1 MLDKFM
7 ARKVFISFLGTGNYL
22 QTRYEIEDYISEPTR
37 FIQLALIDYICCNW
51 TEDDKIYIFY
61 TEKSLKCN
69 WLNGGQ
75 PNESENKDIENIGL
89 KQLLNDRNL
98 QASFTGVEVKEG
110 FTESDIW
117 DMFNVIYEQLEADDQ
132 IYFDV
137 THAFR
142 SIPMFSTVL
151 FNYSRFMKSTEII
164 GIYYGAFEKLGSIYE
179 AKRIPMQD
187 RIAPIIDMTN
197 IARLQQYTDMA
208 NSLAT
213 FGRVK
218 RISQILRNE
227 NSENAI
233 YIAQLSEAIE
243 GFDDD
248 IMCNRMSEIRNAKKI
263 IQIKNSLKK
272 LRKLRLPSPIYNV
285 VDFLTK
291 ELKDF
296 VGEPSNKNIEAAI
309 NWTIKYKML
318 PQAYTMGQEYIISLL
333 YDLFEEQSPY
343 QSKKN
348 QENKKKYRMFLSAVC
363 SISDKDIENEDYK
376 GDLKEYSNLA
386 KKLLNNEVIQGLRKP
401 YSMLGTL
408 RNSVNHGKGN
418 TTYKELS
425 NEFYKLYH
433 TCLNVI
439 NDANKSL

>member
-1 MLDKFM
+1 M

-22 QTRYEIEDYISEPTR
+22 QTRYEMGDYISSPTR
-37 FIQLALIDYICCNW
+37 FIQLALIDYICLDWCEN
-51 TEDDKIYIFY
+51 DRIFIFY
-61 TEKSLKCN
+61 TEKSFTCN

-75 PNESENKDIENIGL
+75 SKVSENQEVENLGL
-89 KQLLNDRNL
+89 KQLLDERKL
-98 QASFTGVEVKEG
+98 PVSYIGVEVKEG

-117 DMFNVIYEQLEADDQ
+117 DMFNVIYNQLEKDDQ

-151 FNYSRFMKSTEII
+151 FNYSRFMKNTEVM
-164 GIYYGAFEKLGSIYE
+164 GIYYGAFEKLGPIYE
-179 AKRIPMQD
+179 AKQIPLQD

-208 NSLAT
+208 SSLAT

-218 RISQILRNE
+218 RISQILKNEKSE
-227 NSENAI
+227 NSI
-233 YIAQLSEAIE
+233 FISQLSEAIE

-248 IMCNRMSEIRNAKKI
+248 IMCNRMSEIHNAKKI
-263 IQIKNSLKK
+263 IAIKRSLKA
-272 LRKLRLPSPIYNV
+272 LRRLQVPSPIYNV

-291 ELKDF
+291 ELNEF
-296 VGEPSNKNIEAAI
+296 VEEPSYKNVEAAI
-309 NWTIKYKML
+309 NWSVKYKML
-318 PQAYTMGQEYIISLL
+318 PQAYTMGQEYIVSLL
-333 YDLFEEQSPY
+333 FDNFKEKNPFH
-343 QSKKN
+343 SKKK

-363 SISDKDIENEDYK
+363 SISDKDIENGSFK
-376 GDLKEYSNLA
+376 GDLEEHIDLTKT
-386 KKLLNNEVIQGLRKP
+386 LLDTDIIRGIREP
-401 YSMLGTL
+401 YAMLGTL
-408 RNSVNHGKGN
+408 RNSVNHAKGDI
-418 TTYKELS
+418 TYKELS

-439 NDANKSL
+439 NNANKSI